1 MKNSQIKE
9 RPIIFSG
16 AMVRAILDGKKT
28 QTRRVIKPQPPHS
41 ITSIK
46 KGTGGFYFF
55 GYCGDKWDY
64 SLAPWERR
72 CPYGQ
77 SGDRLWVRE
86 TAYISPQGFGD
97 IYDCTHSDYDNRGRI
112 VAYCADYPTG
122 RNDAAEDYGVKK
134 TPSIFMPRWASRI
147 MLEITDVRV
156 ERLQQIGGTDAWAEG
171 ELTVRQFIELWDS
184 LNAKRGFGWEQ
195 NLWVW
200 IIDFVKETP
209 E

>member
-55 GYCGDKWDY
+55 GYRGEKWSY
-64 SLAPWERR
+64 SLAPWEMR
-72 CPYGQ
+72 CLYGQ
-77 SGDRLWVRE
+77 SGDKLWIRE
-86 TAYISPQGFGD
+86 TFSWITLADNEWMGTSDQRKHPDGFPVTML
-97 IYDCTHSDYDNRGRI
+97 YK
-112 VAYCADYPTG
+112 ADA
-122 RNDAAEDYGVKK
+122 DAEGWELPSNW

-147 MLEITDVRV
+147 TLEITDVRV
-156 ERLQQIGGTDAWAEG
+156 EKLQQIGGTDAWAEG